1 MDLFSVLT
9 LIGGLAFFL
18 FGMNIM
24 SGSLE
29 KMAGGKLEYSLR
41 KVTSKPILSLILGA
55 AITIA
60 VQSSSATTVMLVGLV
75 NSGIMTFKSTIY
87 VIFGSNIGT
96 TLTSWITG
104 LAGIESSNIFLKL
117 LKPQSFSPLVAFIGV
132 ILIMMSKKEKKKSI
146 GTILVGFS
154 ILMTGMNLMS
164 DAVKPLGSIPEFSD
178 LLIKFS
184 NPLVLLLISTVFTGI
199 IQSSAASVGI
209 LQALSTTGLVT
220 NGIAIPIVMGQNIGT
235 CVTALISSIGTDRRA
250 KRVAIAH
257 VLFNVAGSIIFLVPY
272 FIFEAFFDIKFLGE
286 YTNSFYIAF
295 LHTIFNI
302 VTTFLLL
309 PFAKKLV
316 SIVEKLLPI
325 SETDSSE
332 KENLV
337 FLDERI
343 LQSPSIAIS
352 ELNSISKRM
361 SKLAQTIISNTEI
374 QMEQFSEET
383 KELILKQEDELDIY
397 EDKLGTY
404 LVKLSTCSISERD
417 SRLIAKMLHTIG
429 NFERLGDHAVN
440 LSKTAEEMHLKKLS
454 FSSLAQEEITV
465 LKNAISEIIE
475 ITTEAYVKNDLAL
488 ASRVE
493 PLEQVIDGIT
503 DKIRFN
509 HIERLQRGD
518 CTIELGF
525 ILADLLSNYER
536 ISDHCSNIAV
546 ALIEAEVDSFDT
558 HAYLNNIKHD
568 NDEFKDEYNLYLTK
582 YSI

>member
-164 DAVKPLGSIPEFSD
+164 DAVKPLGSMPEFSD

-220 NGIAIPIVMGQNIGT
+220 NGMAIPIVMGQNIGT

-272 FIFEAFFDIKFLGE
+272 FICEAFFDIKFLGQ

-295 LHTIFNI
+295 FHTIFNI

-325 SETDSSE
+325 SETKSSE

-374 QMEQFSEET
+374 QMEQFSAET
-383 KELILKQEDELDIY
+383 KELILKQETELDIY

-454 FSSLAQEEITV
+454 FSSWAQEEITV

-493 PLEQVIDGIT
+493 PLEQVIDGLT

-558 HAYLNNIKHD
+558 HAYLNNIKHY

>member
-1 MDLFSVLT
+1 MDIFSVFT

-29 KMAGGKLEYSLR
+29 KMAGGKLEHSLR

-75 NSGIMTFKSTIY
+75 NSGIMTFKATIY

-117 LKPQSFSPLVAFIGV
+117 LKPQSFSPVVALIGV
-132 ILIMMSKKEKKKSI
+132 ILLMMSKKEKKKSI

-154 ILMTGMNLMS
+154 ILMTGMNMMS
-164 DAVKPLGSIPEFSD
+164 DAVKPLGSMPEFSD
-178 LLIKFS
+178 MLIRFS

-220 NGIAIPIVMGQNIGT
+220 NGMAIPIVMGQNIGT
-235 CVTALISSIGTDRRA
+235 CATVLIASIGTDRRA
-250 KRVAIAH
+250 KRVAVAH

-272 FIFEAFFDIKFLGE
+272 FILQKLFNFKFLSV

-295 LHTIFNI
+295 FHTIFNI

-309 PFAKKLV
+309 PFANKLV
-316 SIVEKLLPI
+316 AIIEKILPI
-325 SETDSSE
+325 QKSDDLK
-332 KENLV
+332 KESLV

-361 SKLAQTIISNTEI
+361 SKLAHGIIENTEK
-374 QMEQFSEET
+374 QMQQFSEET

-397 EDKLGTY
+397 EDRLGTY

-440 LSKTAEEMHLKKLS
+440 LSKTAEEMYVKNLS
-454 FSSLAQEEITV
+454 FSSWAQDEITI
-465 LKNAISEIIE
+465 LKNAISEIIT
-475 ITTEAYVKNDLAL
+475 ITTEAYVKNDLEL
-488 ASRVE
+488 ASKVE
-493 PLEQVIDGIT
+493 PLEQVIDGLT

-568 NDEFKDEYNLYLTK
+568 NSEFKDSYTQYLSK
-582 YSI
+582 YGI

>member
-1 MDLFSVLT
+1 MDIFSVFT

-29 KMAGGKLEYSLR
+29 KMAGGKLEHSLR

-75 NSGIMTFKSTIY
+75 NSGIMTFKATIY

-117 LKPQSFSPLVAFIGV
+117 LKPQSFSPVVALIGV
-132 ILIMMSKKEKKKSI
+132 ILLMMSKKEKKKSI

-154 ILMTGMNLMS
+154 ILMTGMNMMS
-164 DAVKPLGSIPEFSD
+164 DAVKPLGSMPEFSD
-178 LLIKFS
+178 MLIRFS
-184 NPLVLLLISTVFTGI
+184 NPLVLLIISTVFTGI

-220 NGIAIPIVMGQNIGT
+220 NGMAIPIVMGQNIGT
-235 CVTALISSIGTDRRA
+235 CATVLIASIGTDRRA
-250 KRVAIAH
+250 KRVAVAH

-272 FIFEAFFDIKFLGE
+272 FILQELFNFKFLSV

-295 LHTIFNI
+295 FHTIFNI

-309 PFAKKLV
+309 PFANKLV
-316 SIVEKLLPI
+316 AIIEKILPI
-325 SETDSSE
+325 QKSDNLK
-332 KENLV
+332 KESLV

-361 SKLAQTIISNTEI
+361 SKLAHGIIENTEK
-374 QMEQFSEET
+374 QMQQFSEET

-397 EDKLGTY
+397 EDRLGTY

-440 LSKTAEEMHLKKLS
+440 LSKTAEEMYVKNLS
-454 FSSLAQEEITV
+454 FSSWAQDEITI
-465 LKNAISEIIE
+465 LKNAISEIIT
-475 ITTEAYVKNDLAL
+475 ITTEAYVKNDLEL
-488 ASRVE
+488 ASKVE
-493 PLEQVIDGIT
+493 PLEQVIDGLT

-568 NDEFKDEYNLYLTK
+568 NSEFKDSYTQYLSK
-582 YSI
+582 YGI